1 MKLLAGRTDAAAA
14 QQYARLIASYGQIR
28 QAQGRRLDAV
38 AWLQPGNRGSPSG
51 RTSRRR
57 SPTPTSS
64 STGRWSSSG
73 AASEAVHSERALELY
88 HELGKLGPQ
97 ATIYNNLGLFAWW
110 EGRWDDAVE
119 LYDKGR
125 QLRVRIG
132 DEVDAATGTH
142 NIAEVLSDQGRL
154 DEAQPMFEEALRVWR
169 AADYGIGVRLRDEQ
183 PRSGGE
189 PPAATSSGR
198 RSCTTPLVSSSRRWW
213 LSRS

>member
-1 MKLLAGRTDAAAA
+1 MQLLEGRTDAPAA

-28 QAQGRRLDAV
+28 QAQGRRLDGV
-38 AWLQPGNRGSPSG
+38 AWLSRAIEIAQRAGEKEALAHAYFILDWALVELGRG
-51 RTSRRR
+51 
-57 SPTPTSS
+57 
-64 STGRWSSSG
+64 
-73 AASEAVHSERALELY
+73 SEAVHSERALELY
-88 HELGKLGPQ
+88 QELGKLGPQ

-110 EGRWDDAVE
+110 EGRWDDAVQ

-154 DEAQPMFEEALRVWR
+154 DEAQPMFAEALRVWR
-169 AADYGIGVRLRDEQ
+169 SSEYGTGVAYATRSLGQAASRQGDFERAEEL
-183 PRSGGE
+183 
-189 PPAATSSGR
+189 
-198 RSCTTPLVSSSRRWW
+198 TTPLVSSSRRWW